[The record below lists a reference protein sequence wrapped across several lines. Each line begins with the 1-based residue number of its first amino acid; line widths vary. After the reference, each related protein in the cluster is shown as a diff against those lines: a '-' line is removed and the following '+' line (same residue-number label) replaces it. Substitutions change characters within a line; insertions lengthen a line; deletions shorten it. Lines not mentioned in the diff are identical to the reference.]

1 LRYPE
6 TESDSIFVQLFVRC
20 LQEPR
25 EGTQYDKGVTVK
37 TWVDFWCKQKLV
49 HYPRTRSCRRD
60 TAPTKSYNPSGPI
73 QSCEVYW
80 SQDELDVFRGL
91 GVPKEKRESTYLAAY
106 LSCWLCVF
114 ALPETKDW
122 LIHPETFETASLM
135 ASGCKFSLALAVP
148 VLASLYHGLNGIA
161 YAVKCREA
169 FVLTII
175 LFVPLS
181 FCLACTLLP
190 DTSHVASFSSGPSDG
205 VVLWPPF
212 CAWQHEGCPQ
222 ADT

>member
-1 LRYPE
+1 M
-6 TESDSIFVQLFVRC
+6 
-20 LQEPR
+20 
-25 EGTQYDKGVTVK
+25 
-37 TWVDFWCKQKLV
+37 V

-161 YAVKCREA
+161 YAVKPSYSRSFFSCHY
-169 FVLTII
+169 
-175 LFVPLS
+175 LFVWLAHYFQTHHMLHPSPLGPLMVWYSGPLS
-181 FCLACTLLP
+181 ARGNMRDVRKLI
-190 DTSHVASFSSGPSDG
+190 
-205 VVLWPPF
+205 
-212 CAWQHEGCPQ
+212 HEG
-222 ADT
+222 